1 MSPQPGEP
9 KESPKPQPIGS
20 MLMIVLLTTCTLCLL
35 FLLWRRADSLRR
47 AVSHQLKTLTSSEGR
62 IRLSEDNGPPANEF
76 LADDYDDDNEHLN
89 DLGSETLS
97 EHIRKA
103 TEATDQAKP

>member
-1 MSPQPGEP
+1 M
-9 KESPKPQPIGS
+9 
-20 MLMIVLLTTCTLCLL
+20 VL
-35 FLLWRRADSLRR
+35 
-47 AVSHQLKTLTSSEGR
+47 QQTS
-62 IRLSEDNGPPANEF
+62 F